1 MTATAVLI
9 GLVAVTAAVLLDL
22 YRIVRGPD
30 LLDRVLGLDTLAYNA
45 IALLMLSGIHF
56 DRDSYFAAAL
66 VIGMLGFVS
75 TAALSGYLLRG
86 EVIE

>member
-1 MTATAVLI
+1 MIETAVLI
-9 GLVAVTAAVLLDL
+9 GFVMVAAAMLLDF

-30 LLDRVLGLDTLAYNA
+30 LPDRVLGLDTLTYNA
-45 IALLMLSGIHF
+45 IALLMLTGIHF

-75 TAALSGYLLRG
+75 TVALSSYLLRG
-86 EVIE
+86 TVIE

>member
-1 MTATAVLI
+1 MIETAVLI
-9 GLVAVTAAVLLDL
+9 GLVMVAAAMLLDF

-30 LLDRVLGLDTLAYNA
+30 LPDRVLGLDTLAYNA

-75 TAALSGYLLRG
+75 TVALSGYLLRG
-86 EVIE
+86 TVIE

>member
-1 MTATAVLI
+1 
-9 GLVAVTAAVLLDL
+9 VAAAMLLDF

-30 LLDRVLGLDTLAYNA
+30 LPDRVLGLDTLTYNA
-45 IALLMLSGIHF
+45 IALLMLTGIHF

-75 TAALSGYLLRG
+75 TVALSSYLLRG
-86 EVIE
+86 TVIE